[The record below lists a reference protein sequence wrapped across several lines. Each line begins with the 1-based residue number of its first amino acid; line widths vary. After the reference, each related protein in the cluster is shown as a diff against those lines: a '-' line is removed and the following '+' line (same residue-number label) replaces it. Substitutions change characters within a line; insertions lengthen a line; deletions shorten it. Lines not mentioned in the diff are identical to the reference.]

1 MRKKIDLIREEAKK
15 CYGELLNYTKFK
27 FTPNHHDAE
36 DLVSQAYLRFF
47 NSYDKGRSNYKVGTN
62 ILGYLKLIVT
72 NIYRDKY
79 RKKKRTPEIIS
90 ENKYID
96 NKEIISFDEYK
107 SQKLSN
113 TEDVLTDPF
122 ASNMDAKEILK
133 IMDNMLSQ
141 EDREI
146 FTLIMIENYKYSEV
160 AKKLKISQGTIGSR
174 INRNLKKIRQ
184 ELNKNNVLEYKEIN
198 NDN

>member
-15 CYGELLNYTKFK
+15 CYGELLKYTKFK
-27 FTPNHHDAE
+27 FTSNHHDAE

-72 NIYRDKY
+72 NIYIDKY

-96 NKEIISFDEYK
+96 NKEIVSFDEYK